1 MSGRDS
7 TIGDDR
13 RRLGSG
19 WRDKKCQGETPPS
32 VMTEEGLVVD
42 GETMERQDVSGSLST
57 LLVSPST
64 TKPSSVVD
72 GETRSVRVE
81 SLPDTSCLS
90 IHTKPSSG
98 QESLHHR

>member
-13 RRLGSG
+13 RRFGGG

-42 GETMERQDVSGSLST
+42 GET
-57 LLVSPST
+57 
-64 TKPSSVVD
+64 
-72 GETRSVRVE
+72 RSVRE
-81 SLPDTSCLS
+81 R
-90 IHTKPSSG
+90 
-98 QESLHHR
+98 LHHR